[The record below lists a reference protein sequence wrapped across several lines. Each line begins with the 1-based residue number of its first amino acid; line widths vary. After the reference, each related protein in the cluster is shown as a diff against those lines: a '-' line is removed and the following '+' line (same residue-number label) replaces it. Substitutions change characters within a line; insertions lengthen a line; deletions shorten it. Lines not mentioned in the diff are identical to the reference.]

1 MICPDCNAPNATLVR
16 CECCDAVRCYA
27 CAVPTN
33 PLDEDLCTSPT
44 DEWIVRN
51 PKKKPGDRQP
61 HLVKTHTSPNGHRW
75 TSVAASQ

>member
-27 CAVPTN
+27 CAVPAN

-51 PKKKPGDRQP
+51 PKMVDAIPPRQSRYR
-61 HLVKTHTSPNGHRW
+61 L
-75 TSVAASQ
+75 